1 MHVDLMQCTSI
12 SCTDLN
18 DIADTNGTALTV
30 ADAFR
35 NIPDA
40 ALCRRRVITTCNA
53 IGVAYLTEMRSK
65 QSEKEAG
72 VVGAALSVAGAFRCD
87 PS

>member
-1 MHVDLMQCTSI
+1 M

-18 DIADTNGTALTV
+18 DIADTNGAALTV